1 MSVALPPWRNGRRC
15 GLKIRR
21 RKACG
26 FDSHRGHQ
34 PYCPLIYEHVDEHVP
49 EVSEVLRFMVEQQK
63 MGMKEACDTLNMGI
77 GYVAIVK
84 PHDVDQVF
92 ETARVAGF
100 EAFDAGVVER
110 GEQEVIVPELG
121 ISYHHDE

>member
-1 MSVALPPWRNGRRC
+1 MVDAAD
-15 GLKIRR
+15 LKSAAARHVGSIPTGGTSLT
-21 RKACG
+21 A
-26 FDSHRGHQ
+26 
-34 PYCPLIYEHVDEHVP
+34 PLIYEHVDEHVP
-49 EVSEVLRFMVEQQK
+49 EVPEVLRFMVEQQK
-63 MGMKEACDTLNMGI
+63 MGMKEACATLKLGV

>member
-1 MSVALPPWRNGRRC
+1 
-15 GLKIRR
+15 
-21 RKACG
+21 
-26 FDSHRGHQ
+26 
-34 PYCPLIYEHVDEHVP
+34 VDEHVP
-49 EVSEVLRFMVEQQK
+49 EVPEVLHFMVEQQK
-63 MGMKEACDTLNMGI
+63 MGMKEAYGTLKLGI

-100 EAFDAGVVER
+100 EAFDAGVVEC